1 MNEHK
6 GVFGNLKNLVNMVQ
20 SKTSYVNWY
29 KNELVF
35 YLTLFGLTT

>member
-1 MNEHK
+1 MQGKEMYLVKTK

-20 SKTSYVNWY
+20 SRTSYINRY

-35 YLTLFGLTT
+35 Y